1 MNIYSV
7 VLISLMERQN
17 IRYREFVENRKL
29 IVILDV
35 ETFEILH
42 KIELRI
48 LIGSCMRA
56 RFQFGIKI

>member
-17 IRYREFVENRKL
+17 IKYREFVEMINDEL
-29 IVILDV
+29 LDV

>member
-1 MNIYSV
+1 MNIYFV
-7 VLISLMERQN
+7 VHISLIERQN
-17 IRYREFVENRKL
+17 IKYREFVEMIND
-29 IVILDV
+29 VLDV

>member
-1 MNIYSV
+1 MNIYFV
-7 VLISLMERQN
+7 VRISLIERQN
-17 IRYREFVENRKL
+17 IKYREFVEMIND
-29 IVILDV
+29 VLDV

>member
-1 MNIYSV
+1 MNIYFV
-7 VLISLMERQN
+7 VRISLIERQN
-17 IRYREFVENRKL
+17 IKYREFVEMINDEL
-29 IVILDV
+29 LDV

>member
-17 IRYREFVENRKL
+17 IKYREFVEMIND
-29 IVILDV
+29 VLDV